1 MSSFEDGTTIGP
13 FVLEAV
19 LGEGT
24 MGRVYRA
31 RHEKL
36 GRHVALKVLHARHL
50 EDKALVARF
59 LQEARLVNQIN
70 HPHIVEVHDL
80 VEEPA
85 RVYCVMELLE
95 GETLS
100 ARVAQR
106 PLSVEE
112 VRDIGRQIADALH
125 AAHQVGVVHR
135 DLKPDNVFLAKKQVE
150 TVKVLDFGVAKL
162 LKGSADLRI
171 AETQQGT
178 MVGTPKYMAPEQVA
192 GLDVDARTDVYAL
205 GTMLYELLAGRTP
218 FDSLVFGQLA
228 SDLITKAPPP
238 LPSRTPAGEPIPPRL
253 ASLVMS
259 CLGKQLA
266 QRPASMGEVSSSL
279 QQALEPKAAWLMP
292 ALAAAALVLLSAA
305 GWMLRSGEKATPP
318 PPTVQEQ
325 RAPAALTA
333 PPPPPEPAPVQ
344 EVVLTLGT
352 SPSRAAV
359 TRTDTGEVLGQT
371 PLIVSFPREAK
382 KLKLRFELPGYSR
395 LEREVSLQMDQSLE
409 LALQPV
415 QQKTNR
421 RPVTDGV
428 LDPY

>member
-1 MSSFEDGTTIGP
+1 MSTFEDGTTIGP

-50 EDKALVARF
+50 EDKTLVARF

-106 PLSVEE
+106 PLTVEE
-112 VRDIGRQIADALH
+112 VRDVGRQIADALH

-135 DLKPDNVFLAKKQVE
+135 DLKPDNVFLAKKQAE

-162 LKGSADLRI
+162 LKGSTDLRI

-192 GLDVDARTDVYAL
+192 GLEVDARTDVYAL

-218 FDSLVFGQLA
+218 FDAQVFGQLA
-228 SDLITKAPPP
+228 SDLITRAPPP
-238 LPSRTPAGEPIPPRL
+238 LPPRTPGGEPIPPRL
-253 ASLVMS
+253 ASLVLA
-259 CLGKQLA
+259 CLSKQPA
-266 QRPASMGEVSSSL
+266 QRPASMGAVSTAL
-279 QQALEPKAAWLMP
+279 EQALEPKA
-292 ALAAAALVLLSAA
+292 
-305 GWMLRSGEKATPP
+305 
-318 PPTVQEQ
+318 
-325 RAPAALTA
+325 
-333 PPPPPEPAPVQ
+333 
-344 EVVLTLGT
+344 
-352 SPSRAAV
+352 
-359 TRTDTGEVLGQT
+359 
-371 PLIVSFPREAK
+371 
-382 KLKLRFELPGYSR
+382 
-395 LEREVSLQMDQSLE
+395 
-409 LALQPV
+409 
-415 QQKTNR
+415 
-421 RPVTDGV
+421 
-428 LDPY
+428 